1 MDYKKRNQMNIFGI
15 IGWKNSGKTGLME
28 RLVSEITKRGFK
40 VSTIKH
46 AHHSFDIDHDGRD
59 SFRHRQAGASEV
71 LLSSNSRWA
80 LMHELR
86 GELEPNFSDLIS
98 KMKPVDLILV
108 EGFKKEKHSKLECH
122 RIENNEKLIYRSD
135 RSVCLIASDMLIDD
149 VSIPNIDLD
158 DTVGIANFI
167 LKNQG
172 MI

>member
-1 MDYKKRNQMNIFGI
+1 MNIFGI

-46 AHHSFDIDHDGRD
+46 AHHSFDIDHEGRD

-86 GELEPNFSDLIS
+86 AELEPNFSDLIS

-135 RSVCLIASDMLIDD
+135 RSVCLIASDMLMDD
-149 VSIPNIDLD
+149 VSIHNIDLD

>member
-1 MDYKKRNQMNIFGI
+1 MNIFGI

-46 AHHSFDIDHDGRD
+46 AHHSFDIDHEGRD
-59 SFRHRQAGASEV
+59 SFRHRQTGASEV

-108 EGFKKEKHSKLECH
+108 EGFKKEKHSKLEGKK
-122 RIENNEKLIYRSD
+122 II
-135 RSVCLIASDMLIDD
+135 
-149 VSIPNIDLD
+149 SIL
-158 DTVGIANFI
+158 
-167 LKNQG
+167 L
-172 MI
+172 

>member
-1 MDYKKRNQMNIFGI
+1 
-15 IGWKNSGKTGLME
+15 
-28 RLVSEITKRGFK
+28 
-40 VSTIKH
+40 
-46 AHHSFDIDHDGRD
+46 
-59 SFRHRQAGASEV
+59 
-71 LLSSNSRWA
+71 
-80 LMHELR
+80 MHELR

-135 RSVCLIASDMLIDD
+135 RSVCLIASDMLMDD

>member
-1 MDYKKRNQMNIFGI
+1 
-15 IGWKNSGKTGLME
+15 
-28 RLVSEITKRGFK
+28 
-40 VSTIKH
+40 
-46 AHHSFDIDHDGRD
+46 
-59 SFRHRQAGASEV
+59 
-71 LLSSNSRWA
+71 
-80 LMHELR
+80 MHELK

-122 RIENNEKLIYRSD
+122 RTENNEKLIYRTD
-135 RSVCLIASDMLIDD
+135 RSVCLIASDILIDD

>member
-1 MDYKKRNQMNIFGI
+1 MNIFGI

-46 AHHSFDIDHDGRD
+46 AHHSFDIDHEGRD

-86 GELEPNFSDLIS
+86 AELEPNFSDLIS

-122 RIENNEKLIYRSD
+122 RIENNEKLIYKSD
-135 RSVCLIASDMLIDD
+135 RSVCLIASDIQLDD
-149 VSIPNIDLD
+149 VSSPNIDLED
-158 DTVGIANFI
+158 PVGIANFI
-167 LKNQG
+167 LTNQG
-172 MI
+172 LI